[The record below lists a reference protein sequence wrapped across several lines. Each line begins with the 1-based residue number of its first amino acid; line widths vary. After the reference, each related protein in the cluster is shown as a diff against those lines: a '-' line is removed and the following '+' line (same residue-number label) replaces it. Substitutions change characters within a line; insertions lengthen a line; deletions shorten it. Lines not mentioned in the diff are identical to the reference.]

1 MKNTHDVVDF
11 LRTEIEKIKLVLV
24 NNPAQRIKTIEN
36 YNELLLEKNTYQKI
50 LKYIDGQYNEWILLR
65 LLRKR

>member
-1 MKNTHDVVDF
+1 MKNTHDVIDF
-11 LRTEIEKIKLVLV
+11 LRTEIEKIKLVLI

-50 LKYIDGQYNEWILLR
+50 LKYIDGQYNE
-65 LLRKR
+65 

>member
-1 MKNTHDVVDF
+1 MKNIHDVVDF
-11 LRTEIEKIKLVLV
+11 LCTEVEKIKLILV

-50 LKYIDGQYNEWILLR
+50 LKYIDKKYYE
-65 LLRKR
+65 

>member
-11 LRTEIEKIKLVLV
+11 LRTEIEKIKLVLI

-50 LKYIDGQYNEWILLR
+50 LKYIDGQYHE
-65 LLRKR
+65 

>member
-1 MKNTHDVVDF
+1 MKNTHDVIDF

-50 LKYIDGQYNEWILLR
+50 LKYIDGQYNE
-65 LLRKR
+65 

>member
-50 LKYIDGQYNEWILLR
+50 LKYIDGQYNE
-65 LLRKR
+65 

>member
-11 LRTEIEKIKLVLV
+11 LRTEIEKIKLVLI

-36 YNELLLEKNTYQKI
+36 YNELLLEKNTYKKI
-50 LKYIDGQYNEWILLR
+50 LKYIDSQYYE
-65 LLRKR
+65 

>member
-11 LRTEIEKIKLVLV
+11 LRTEIEKIKLVLI

-50 LKYIDGQYNEWILLR
+50 LKYIDNQYHE
-65 LLRKR
+65 

>member
-50 LKYIDGQYNEWILLR
+50 LKYIDNQYYE
-65 LLRKR
+65 

>member
-11 LRTEIEKIKLVLV
+11 LRTEIEKIKLILV

-36 YNELLLEKNTYQKI
+36 YNELLIEKNTYKKI
-50 LKYIDGQYNEWILLR
+50 LNYIDNDYYE
-65 LLRKR
+65 

>member
-11 LRTEIEKIKLVLV
+11 LRTEIEKIKLVLI

-50 LKYIDGQYNEWILLR
+50 LKYIDGQYNE
-65 LLRKR
+65 

>member
-11 LRTEIEKIKLVLV
+11 LRTEIEKIKLVLI

-36 YNELLLEKNTYQKI
+36 YNELLLEKNTYKKI
-50 LKYIDGQYNEWILLR
+50 LKYIDSQYHE
-65 LLRKR
+65 